1 MSQFPDIMY
10 RVPGRHYGADGRGFD
25 YIGVNTAEEV
35 LAAIDEGWHL
45 SIEDAIAA
53 LDAGEVIDE
62 VAEAKAVLA
71 DIDGDL
77 RKAVLADIEGDL
89 RAALEAEAKALKVS
103 FNARTSDKVLAER
116 IAAAR

>member
-1 MSQFPDIMY
+1 MY

-77 RKAVLADIEGDL
+77 R
-89 RAALEAEAKALKVS
+89 AALEAEAKALKVS

>member
-10 RVPGRHYGADGRGFD
+10 RVPGRHYGADGHGFD

-77 RKAVLADIEGDL
+77 R
-89 RAALEAEAKALKVS
+89 AALEAEAKALKAS

>member
-1 MSQFPDIMY
+1 M
-10 RVPGRHYGADGRGFD
+10 
-25 YIGVNTAEEV
+25 
-35 LAAIDEGWHL
+35 AAIDEGWHL

-77 RKAVLADIEGDL
+77 R
-89 RAALEAEAKALKVS
+89 AALEAEAKALKVS

>member
-1 MSQFPDIMY
+1 MTTFPETVY
-10 RVPGRHYGADGRGFD
+10 RVPGLHRGFRTTFD
-25 YIGVNTAEEV
+25 YAPVNSAEE
-35 LAAIDEGWHL
+35 LAAMEKAGWHL
-45 SIEDAIAA
+45 SIWDAIAA
-53 LDAGEVIDE
+53 ANVQPVIDE

-77 RKAVLADIEGDL
+77 RE
-89 RAALEAEAKALKVS
+89 ALEAEAKALKVS

>member
-1 MSQFPDIMY
+1 MTQFPDIVY
-10 RVPGRHYGADGRGFD
+10 RVPGPHYGADGRGFD
-25 YIGVNTAEEV
+25 YMGVNTAEEV

-45 SIEDAIAA
+45 TIDDAIAA
-53 LDAGEVIDE
+53 VMIAAVMVDPVIDE

-71 DIDGDL
+71 AIDGDL
-77 RKAVLADIEGDL
+77 RE
-89 RAALEAEAKALKVS
+89 ALEAEAKALKVS

>member
-45 SIEDAIAA
+45 SIEDAIAT

-77 RKAVLADIEGDL
+77 R
-89 RAALEAEAKALKVS
+89 AALEAEARALKVS

>member
-53 LDAGEVIDE
+53 LDAGGVIDE

-71 DIDGDL
+71 DID
-77 RKAVLADIEGDL
+77 GDL